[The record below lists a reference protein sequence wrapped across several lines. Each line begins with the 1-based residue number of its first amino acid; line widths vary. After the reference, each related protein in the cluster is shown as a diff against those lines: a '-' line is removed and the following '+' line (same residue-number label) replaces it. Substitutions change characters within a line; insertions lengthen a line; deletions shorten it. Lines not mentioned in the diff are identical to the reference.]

1 MNSNLLK
8 NLLSK
13 LGDLPGRARAAMAG
27 GDDLM
32 AGAGKFRTGGDGGQ
46 GFINAGGGAARHAN
60 PNTERGIEMYRQP
73 GGAISTEVQ
82 RMVPFDNIE
91 KLKALLARMSPEQ
104 KAALMAGGAGLGAG
118 GLGGYLAG
126 DGEG

>member
-1 MNSNLLK
+1 MDANLLK

-13 LGDLPGRARAAMAG
+13 MGGLPGKARAAMAG
-27 GDDLM
+27 GDDVM

-46 GFINAGGGAARHAN
+46 GFVNAGGGAARRPN
-60 PNTERGIEMYRQP
+60 PNTETAIELGRP
-73 GGAISTEVQ
+73 AGGAISTEVQ
-82 RMVPFDNIE
+82 QMRALGLDE
-91 KLKALLARMSPEQ
+91 RLKMLLARMSPEQ

-126 DGEG
+126 DEE